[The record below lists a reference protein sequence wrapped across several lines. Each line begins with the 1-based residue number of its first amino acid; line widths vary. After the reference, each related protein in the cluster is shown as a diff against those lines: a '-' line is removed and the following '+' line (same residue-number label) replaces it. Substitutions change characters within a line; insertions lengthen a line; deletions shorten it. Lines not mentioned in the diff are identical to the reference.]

1 MPAHD
6 FFERLLPRFALQ
18 AGEAKKTAGRQADAE
33 RLISKA
39 EYECVQMR
47 RDLVAAFAVPLSNR
61 AVKVAALEPAEPA
74 AAAPVPAPG
83 AAKAA

>member
-1 MPAHD
+1 MPAQD
-6 FFERLLPRFALQ
+6 FFTRLMPRFALQ
-18 AGEAKKTAGRQADAE
+18 VGEAKKTVDRQANAE

-47 RDLVAAFAVPLSNR
+47 RDLVAAFAVPLSHR
-61 AVKVAALEPAEPA
+61 AVQCAAVEAADAAEP
-74 AAAPVPAPG
+74 VPETG